1 MNITDNHFLKGHF
14 SQHLRW
20 AQYSR
25 FAIFTQCFEEQAS
38 ILLYLNRSRQRKR
51 NQRFNMSTLQHV
63 ALFMF
68 LIFLP
73 MGRGVF
79 CSLLLFNFS
88 SVHCISNISAGN
100 FVLMLVTVADLV
112 KLKPEFDEFSLLFHI
127 TAAFVSILLG

>member
-1 MNITDNHFLKGHF
+1 
-14 SQHLRW
+14 
-20 AQYSR
+20 
-25 FAIFTQCFEEQAS
+25 
-38 ILLYLNRSRQRKR
+38 
-51 NQRFNMSTLQHV
+51 MSTLQHV

-88 SVHCISNISAGN
+88 SVHCISNIPAGN

-127 TAAFVSILLG
+127 TAAFGSILLG